1 MSGLKR
7 EVGLFAAIC
16 TAVGIVV
23 SSSALVSLGQ
33 GFGLG
38 GPAFVVAMVLALLL
52 NLFVAFSFAELTSM
66 MPLAGGLNHY
76 TLPAMGRTMGIF
88 AVLVGYFAV
97 SVLSNAAESSI
108 AGLVISDI
116 FLPGMGFNPTLGAF
130 LLMVTLTLINIRGV
144 KSFAISQVIF
154 ATIMIV
160 SMIALSLIGL
170 LGLGIGEPLSTRL
183 SFDMAAGGG
192 VLSMLGIGFWLF
204 VGMEFVCPLAEEVKN
219 PQKFIPLS
227 MISALVIIFVSDIL
241 FGFMALKYIG
251 MDALSSSAY
260 PHVDA
265 AMAVLGRNGQL
276 WIGVISMV
284 ATASTLNTFVAAV
297 PRMLYGMAKEGQF
310 PKSFAKLNKWG
321 SPYVGVIF
329 VFIITV
335 ILLATGIAGVGA
347 IMTLI
352 MAGSVGWMIAY
363 IIAHINVIILRK
375 KYPNVPRSFKVPGGN
390 ILPIIGIAGLIYMI
404 INIWPEPVMRNQI
417 YLFAGISIVIFGA
430 WSVYW
435 VKFVMRKPL
444 FETVPMEHLL
454 KEVFESLETDKR
466 TDVKGKNSLNI

>member
-52 NLFVAFSFAELTSM
+52 NLFVAFSFAELTAM

-108 AGLVISDI
+108 AGLVIADI
-116 FLPGMGFNPTLGAF
+116 FLPGSNFNPTLGAF
-130 LLMVTLTLINIRGV
+130 LLMLILTLINIRGI
-144 KSFAISQVIF
+144 KSFAISQVLF
-154 ATIMIV
+154 ASIMIA
-160 SMIALSLIGL
+160 SMVILSLIGL
-170 LGLGIGEPLSTRL
+170 LGLGSGEPLPTRL
-183 SFDMAAGGG
+183 TFDMAAGGG

-219 PQKFIPLS
+219 PQKFIPMA
-227 MISALVIIFVSDIL
+227 MIGALGIIFVSDIL

-251 MDALSSSAY
+251 MDALSASAY
-260 PHVDA
+260 PHVDT
-265 AMAVLGRNGQL
+265 AMAVLGRTGQI
-276 WIGVISMV
+276 WIGIISMV
-284 ATASTLNTFVAAV
+284 ATASTLNTFVAAI

-310 PKSFAKLNKWG
+310 PRAFAKLNRWG
-321 SPYVGVIF
+321 SPYVGVLF
-329 VFIITV
+329 VFVITV
-335 ILLATGIAGVGA
+335 ILLATGIAGVSA

-352 MAGSVGWMIAY
+352 MSGCIGWMIAY
-363 IIAHINVIILRK
+363 IIAHVNVMILRK
-375 KYPNVPRSFKVPGGN
+375 KYPNVERSFKVPGGN
-390 ILPIIGIAGLIYMI
+390 VLPVIGIIGLIYMI
-404 INIWPEPVMRNQI
+404 ATIWPEPVMRNQI
-417 YLFAGISIVIFGA
+417 YLYAGISIVIFAA

-435 VKFVMRKPL
+435 VKCVMKKPL
-444 FETVPMEHLL
+444 FETIPMDVLL
-454 KEVFESLETDKR
+454 KEVSESLESDK
-466 TDVKGKNSLNI
+466 KAAAGKDSLPV